1 VGSVENEPNIE
12 EGELKGAMGNTTP
25 IVDAPVTF
33 IPGFLAPE
41 IADTTLAALLAEL
54 PWERRIS
61 RMYGKDVPVPRMEV
75 WVADHAYTYS
85 HRTYQPISWTPTLLT
100 VKAKVEAAAGGKF
113 NSVLVNRYENE
124 KDSVGWHADN
134 EPEMSHEHPIASLS
148 LGATR
153 CFEMRKGRGPVQT
166 IELEH
171 GSLLVMGPGMQREWR
186 HQVPKAKNPCGPR
199 VNLTF
204 RWMIFPETN

>member
-1 VGSVENEPNIE
+1 MRLSRSSQ
-12 EGELKGAMGNTTP
+12 AFF
-25 IVDAPVTF
+25 D
-33 IPGFLAPE
+33 PE

-54 PWERRIS
+54 PWKRRIS

-75 WVADHAYTYS
+75 WVADHDYTYS
-85 HRTYQPISWTPTLLT
+85 HRTYQPTSWTPTLLT
-100 VKAKVEAAAGGKF
+100 VKSEIEAAADCKF

-124 KDSVGWHADN
+124 RESVGWHADN
-134 EPEMSHEHPIASLS
+134 ELQMSHEHPIASLS

-153 CFEMRKGRGPVQT
+153 RFEMRKSSGPIQT

-186 HQVPKAKNPCGPR
+186 HRVPKTKNACGLR

-204 RWMIFPETN
+204 RWMIFSEMN

>member
-1 VGSVENEPNIE
+1 
-12 EGELKGAMGNTTP
+12 M
-25 IVDAPVTF
+25 
-33 IPGFLAPE
+33 
-41 IADTTLAALLAEL
+41 
-54 PWERRIS
+54 
-61 RMYGKDVPVPRMEV
+61 
-75 WVADHAYTYS
+75 
-85 HRTYQPISWTPTLLT
+85 LT
-100 VKAKVEAAAGGKF
+100 VKAEVEAAAGGKC

-148 LGATR
+148 FGATR
-153 CFEMRKGRGPVQT
+153 SFEMRKGRGPVQT

-171 GSLLVMGPGMQREWR
+171 GSLLAMRPGMEREWR
-186 HQVPKAKNPCGPR
+186 HQVPKTKNPCGLR

>member
-1 VGSVENEPNIE
+1 MGSVENEPNIE
-12 EGELKGAMGNTTP
+12 EGELKGAMGNTPP

-61 RMYGKDVPVPRMEV
+61 RMYGKDVSVPRMEV

-85 HRTYQPISWTPTLLT
+85 HRTYQPVSWTPTLLT

-153 CFEMRKGRGPVQT
+153 CFEMRKGSGPVQT

-171 GSLLVMGPGMQREWR
+171 GSLLVMGPEMQREWR
-186 HQVPKAKNPCGPR
+186 HRVPKTKNACGLR

-204 RWMIFPETN
+204 RWMIFSEMN

>member
-1 VGSVENEPNIE
+1 MR
-12 EGELKGAMGNTTP
+12 L
-25 IVDAPVTF
+25 VTF
-33 IPGFLAPE
+33 IPGFLVQE
-41 IADTTLAALLAEL
+41 IADTTLAALLTEL

-75 WVADHAYTYS
+75 WVADHADTYS

-100 VKAKVEAAAGGKF
+100 VKAEVEAAAGGKC

-124 KDSVGWHADN
+124 KDSVEWHADN

-148 LGATR
+148 FGATR
-153 CFEMRKGRGPVQT
+153 SFEMRKGGGPVQT

-171 GSLLVMGPGMQREWR
+171 GSLLAMGPGMEREWR
-186 HQVPKAKNPCGPR
+186 HQVPKTKNPCGLR

-204 RWMIFPETN
+204 RWMSFPETN